1 MNYRKVKKLLGM
13 LLVVAMLLPMIPVSP
28 VYADTPTDWQVL
40 GNGAFP
46 PQSTSLTS
54 LPVDGGTTYAA
65 VTVGT
70 SKTAVYR
77 LDESGNGQIGSDLEY
92 AWNGSLYADN
102 DTLYFAYLKG
112 DSELKLVKYNLNDM
126 GGAWETLGTPTILTM
141 TNEISLYAHNGIL
154 YVVYAQGGQAKLARY
169 DEAGGGFSE
178 IGSFANGYARSL
190 SLKGDGDGNL
200 YVSYIEVGYVN
211 VKKLSSGGSTLEQ
224 VGGAVSDFGTDA
236 SLFVYGGTPY
246 VAFTNILNSQDQ
258 KCVVKK
264 FEGDSWL
271 TVGSGDGV
279 SNDIAAGNS
288 LYIDDEGTPYV
299 AYEGG
304 NGHNATVYR
313 LEDTSWVPVGYQGY
327 ASTGSASH
335 LSLAVYDGIAYLAYG
350 DGHNSNAPVVR
361 WYELPAPPPSSVW
374 ETVGSGPL
382 SSPYSSFTS
391 LFINGGI
398 PYLAFSDYWNGGDRI
413 VAEKFVGNQW
423 EVMGLNRYSA
433 ETVQDG
439 AVYVDENTDTP
450 YLAYITYDADVKVL
464 KLVNSGGV
472 SDWNTVGST
481 TSLEDS
487 ARGLS
492 LYVHNGVS
500 YVAYADMA
508 NGDSP
513 VVKIFA
519 SGSNVPVPVGDVGE
533 TLASY
538 VSMKGDAAGN
548 LYLVFESSPSDRIKV
563 MKKPYASDTWSMVG
577 DFVSPGRTNG
587 PSLYLYDDGSGNVTP
602 YVAYADAQSDYRPI
616 VRKFVGDEW
625 VTVGDDYVSE
635 DFTWETSLYVDRDGT
650 PYVAYVIGEGEYS
663 RVFKLDNNSWVPVGG
678 NGYAS
683 DGDSYGISLAVWNGV
698 PYLSYIDHE
707 NEGKAVVRRYAPFGI
722 APTISAQPSH
732 QTVTAGQTATFTVAA
747 TGDAPLSYQWKK
759 DGIDITGATS
769 STLTITDADES
780 DAGSYTCY
788 VSNAAGNVTS
798 NAATLT
804 VNPAPVAPAITGQPN
819 NQIVTAGQTATFTV
833 TATGTAPLSHQW
845 KKDGTDITG
854 ATASTLTI
862 TDAQASDAGSYTCYV
877 SNAAGNI
884 TSNAAT
890 LTVNQP
896 GSLVLTAAP
905 GNQHVTLTWND
916 IPEAAGYSVFKDNAL
931 LETVTGSAISVTG
944 LTNGTTYNFEV
955 KALDSNAVV
964 IAASGQVSATPV
976 TTPGIP
982 TGITAVAGNG
992 EATISFTA
1000 PSDHGGS
1007 PITGYIVTSSPG
1019 NIAATGTGTTITV
1032 TGLSNGTTYTFT
1044 VKAVNAAGNGTDSAA
1059 SNAVTPQR
1067 PRSSDDESSGGNT
1080 TSVSSTP
1087 SGVTQITVDV
1097 KQGNTDST
1105 VAQITVERRT
1115 GSDGKKT
1122 DTVTYQESKA
1132 AETVKKLK
1140 EENKDTARIVIPDE
1154 KDEVAETKVNIPVQ
1168 ALEVLAQGGINLQID
1183 TEEAKIDISKNT
1195 ITGISQEVEGDL
1207 YFRLVPVKD
1216 EAQKKSTID
1225 QALLKAALV
1234 SGNADSSL
1242 SIVGNPVTIENN
1254 MSSTEADITLP
1265 LTGMTLPSNPAE
1277 KAALLQQ
1284 LAVYIEHSDGDKE
1297 LVQGEL
1303 VEYKEGVY
1311 GIRFHI
1317 NKFSIFTVVR
1327 TDAFL
1332 ASSAAK
1338 SLRLFG
1344 PNRVETAIAIAQASY
1359 PGKVAQAVLATAD
1372 NYPDALA
1379 GSVLAYKL
1387 NAPLLLVGKTAK
1399 EQEALLAY
1407 LKDHVETQGTLTLL
1421 GGSGAIPAAVEQTL
1435 QANGYSQIIRLG
1447 GANRYETALKIAEEL
1462 KVEQGRPVILAYG
1475 GNYPDALSVSSAAA
1489 VLQSPILLVEKNGI
1503 SEGVKDKLT
1512 QIKPSKVY
1520 IIGLEGVITQQVAEE
1535 VAQLT
1540 SLKQENIVRIGGTDR
1555 YQTSLA
1561 VAKYFNLSGKNIGI
1575 ATGNNFPDALAGS
1588 VYAANHNAPMLLLND
1603 TVPGEVMDYL
1613 KSRELTG
1620 VTLFGGEAVL
1630 NAEIEQRLRELIK

>member
-92 AWNGSLYADN
+92 TWNGSLYADN

-313 LEDTSWVPVGYQGY
+313 LENTSWVPVGYQGY

-350 DGHNSNAPVVR
+350 DAHNGNAPVVR
-361 WYELPAPPPSSVW
+361 WHELPPSSVW
-374 ETVGSGPL
+374 ETVGSGPR
-382 SSPYSSFTS
+382 SSPYANFTS
-391 LFINGGI
+391 LFMNDGI
-398 PYLAFSDYWNGGDRI
+398 PYLAFSDQWDNANRI

-423 EVMGLNRYSA
+423 EVVLNRYFAKS
-433 ETVQDG
+433 VQDG

-450 YLAYITYDADVKVL
+450 YMAYVTYDAHVEVL
-464 KLVNSGGV
+464 KMVNSGGV
-472 SDWNTVGST
+472 IDWNMVGST
-481 TSLEDS
+481 TSLDEL

-508 NGDSP
+508 NDDSP
-513 VVKIFA
+513 VVKMFA

-577 DFVSPGRTNG
+577 DFVSPGRTYG

-602 YVAYADAQSDYRPI
+602 YVAYADAQSGDRPI
-616 VRKFVGDEW
+616 VRKLVGDEW

-635 DFTWETSLYVDRDGT
+635 DFAWETSLYVDEDGT

-683 DGDSYGISLAVWNGV
+683 DGDSSGISLAVWNGV
-698 PYLSYIDHE
+698 PYLSYADHE
-707 NEGKAVVRRYAPFGI
+707 NEGRAVVRRYAPFGI

-759 DGIDITGATS
+759 DG
-769 STLTITDADES
+769 
-780 DAGSYTCY
+780 
-788 VSNAAGNVTS
+788 
-798 NAATLT
+798 
-804 VNPAPVAPAITGQPN
+804 
-819 NQIVTAGQTATFTV
+819 
-833 TATGTAPLSHQW
+833 
-845 KKDGTDITG
+845 TDIPG

-877 SNAAGNI
+877 SNA
-884 TSNAAT
+884 
-890 LTVNQP
+890 
-896 GSLVLTAAP
+896 
-905 GNQHVTLTWND
+905 
-916 IPEAAGYSVFKDNAL
+916 
-931 LETVTGSAISVTG
+931 
-944 LTNGTTYNFEV
+944 
-955 KALDSNAVV
+955 
-964 IAASGQVSATPV
+964 
-976 TTPGIP
+976 
-982 TGITAVAGNG
+982 
-992 EATISFTA
+992 
-1000 PSDHGGS
+1000 
-1007 PITGYIVTSSPG
+1007 
-1019 NIAATGTGTTITV
+1019 
-1032 TGLSNGTTYTFT
+1032 
-1044 VKAVNAAGNGTDSAA
+1044 
-1059 SNAVTPQR
+1059 
-1067 PRSSDDESSGGNT
+1067 
-1080 TSVSSTP
+1080 
-1087 SGVTQITVDV
+1087 
-1097 KQGNTDST
+1097 
-1105 VAQITVERRT
+1105 
-1115 GSDGKKT
+1115 
-1122 DTVTYQESKA
+1122 
-1132 AETVKKLK
+1132 
-1140 EENKDTARIVIPDE
+1140 
-1154 KDEVAETKVNIPVQ
+1154 
-1168 ALEVLAQGGINLQID
+1168 
-1183 TEEAKIDISKNT
+1183 
-1195 ITGISQEVEGDL
+1195 
-1207 YFRLVPVKD
+1207 
-1216 EAQKKSTID
+1216 
-1225 QALLKAALV
+1225 
-1234 SGNADSSL
+1234 
-1242 SIVGNPVTIENN
+1242 
-1254 MSSTEADITLP
+1254 
-1265 LTGMTLPSNPAE
+1265 
-1277 KAALLQQ
+1277 
-1284 LAVYIEHSDGDKE
+1284 
-1297 LVQGEL
+1297 
-1303 VEYKEGVY
+1303 
-1311 GIRFHI
+1311 
-1317 NKFSIFTVVR
+1317 
-1327 TDAFL
+1327 
-1332 ASSAAK
+1332 
-1338 SLRLFG
+1338 
-1344 PNRVETAIAIAQASY
+1344 
-1359 PGKVAQAVLATAD
+1359 
-1372 NYPDALA
+1372 
-1379 GSVLAYKL
+1379 
-1387 NAPLLLVGKTAK
+1387 
-1399 EQEALLAY
+1399 
-1407 LKDHVETQGTLTLL
+1407 
-1421 GGSGAIPAAVEQTL
+1421 
-1435 QANGYSQIIRLG
+1435 
-1447 GANRYETALKIAEEL
+1447 
-1462 KVEQGRPVILAYG
+1462 
-1475 GNYPDALSVSSAAA
+1475 
-1489 VLQSPILLVEKNGI
+1489 
-1503 SEGVKDKLT
+1503 
-1512 QIKPSKVY
+1512 
-1520 IIGLEGVITQQVAEE
+1520 
-1535 VAQLT
+1535 
-1540 SLKQENIVRIGGTDR
+1540 
-1555 YQTSLA
+1555 
-1561 VAKYFNLSGKNIGI
+1561 
-1575 ATGNNFPDALAGS
+1575 
-1588 VYAANHNAPMLLLND
+1588 
-1603 TVPGEVMDYL
+1603 
-1613 KSRELTG
+1613 
-1620 VTLFGGEAVL
+1620 
-1630 NAEIEQRLRELIK
+1630 

>member
-1 MNYRKVKKLLGM
+1 MNYRKMKKLIGM

-28 VYADTPTDWQVL
+28 VYADTQTDWQLL
-40 GNGAFP
+40 GNGALT
-46 PQSTSLTS
+46 PQATSFTSLS
-54 LPVDGGTTYAA
+54 VDDGTTYAA

-70 SKTAVYR
+70 SKSAVYR
-77 LDESGNGQIGSDLEY
+77 LDENGNGQMIGSDLEY
-92 AWNGSLYADN
+92 ALNGSLYADN
-102 DTLYFAYLKG
+102 DTLYFAYLKADRG
-112 DSELKLVKYNLNDM
+112 LKLVKYNLNDM
-126 GGAWETLGTPTILTM
+126 GGDWETLGTQTIQTVSD
-141 TNEISLYAHNGIL
+141 EISLYAHNGIL
-154 YVVYAQGGQAKLARY
+154 YVVYAEGGQAKLARY
-169 DEAGGGFSE
+169 DEAGGGGVLSG
-178 IGSFANGYARSL
+178 IGSFAGSQAESL

-200 YVSYIEVGYVN
+200 YVSYIEVGYLN

-224 VGGAVSDFGTDA
+224 VGGTVSGNGFATDA
-236 SLFVYGGTPY
+236 SLFVYDGTPY
-246 VAFTNILNSQDQ
+246 VAFTFSAYGN
-258 KCVVKK
+258 KCVVKRL
-264 FEGDSWL
+264 EGNSWL
-271 TVGSGDGV
+271 TVGSGDSV

-299 AYEGG
+299 AYEVG
-304 NGHNATVYR
+304 NGHNARVYR
-313 LEDTSWVPVGYQGY
+313 LEDTSWVPLGSDGY
-327 ASTGSASH
+327 ASTGPAWH

-350 DGHNSNAPVVR
+350 DGHNGNAPVVR
-361 WYELPAPPPSSVW
+361 WHELPVPPPSSVW

-382 SSPYSSFTS
+382 SSPYSNFTS
-391 LFINGGI
+391 LFINDGI
-398 PYLAFSDYWNGGDRI
+398 PYLAFSDNWEGDDRI
-413 VAEKFVGNQW
+413 VAERFVGNQW

-433 ETVQDG
+433 EFVRDG

-450 YLAYITYDADVKVL
+450 YLAYINYDADIEVL

-472 SDWNTVGST
+472 IDWNTVGST
-481 TSLEDS
+481 TSLSDS
-487 ARGLS
+487 ASDLS

-500 YVAYADMA
+500 YVAYADMD
-508 NGDSP
+508 NSYSP
-513 VVKIFA
+513 VVKMFA
-519 SGSNVPVPVGDVGE
+519 SGSNVPVPVGDLGE
-533 TLASY
+533 TSASY

-577 DFVSPGRTNG
+577 DFVSPGTAYG
-587 PSLYLYDDGSGNVTP
+587 PSLYLDDDGSGNVTP
-602 YVAYADAQSDYRPI
+602 YVAYTDAQSDYRPI

-635 DFTWETSLYVDRDGT
+635 DFASETSLYVDAGGT

-663 RVFKLDNNSWVPVGG
+663 RVFKLENNSWVPVGG
-678 NGYAS
+678 NGYVS
-683 DGDSYGISLAVWNGV
+683 DGDSFWISLAVWNGV
-698 PYLSYIDHE
+698 PYLSYVDYE
-707 NEGKAVVRRYAPFGI
+707 NDGKVVVKRYAPFGI

-759 DGIDITGATS
+759 DD
-769 STLTITDADES
+769 
-780 DAGSYTCY
+780 
-788 VSNAAGNVTS
+788 
-798 NAATLT
+798 
-804 VNPAPVAPAITGQPN
+804 
-819 NQIVTAGQTATFTV
+819 
-833 TATGTAPLSHQW
+833 
-845 KKDGTDITG
+845 TDIPG

-862 TDAQASDAGSYTCYV
+862 TDADESDAGSYTCYV

-905 GNQHVTLTWND
+905 GNQQVTLTWND

-931 LETVTGSAISVTG
+931 LEAVTGSAISVTG
-944 LTNGTTYNFEV
+944 LTNGTTYHFEV
-955 KALDSNAVV
+955 KALDSNSVV

-1019 NIAATGTGTTITV
+1019 NITATGTGTTITV

-1080 TSVSSTP
+1080 TPVSSTP

-1183 TEEAKIDISKNT
+1183 TEEAKIDIAKNT

-1234 SGNADSSL
+1234 SGNTDSSL
-1242 SIVGNPVTIENN
+1242 SIVGNPVTIETN

-1338 SLRLFG
+1338 SLRFFG

-1421 GGSGAIPAAVEQTL
+1421 GGNGAIPAAVEQTL

-1520 IIGLEGVITQQVAEE
+1520 IIGLEGVITQQVEEE

-1540 SLKQENIVRIGGTDR
+1540 SLNKENIVRIGGTDR

-1603 TVPGEVMDYL
+1603 TIPGEVMDYL

-1630 NAEIEQRLRELIK
+1630 NAEIEQKLRELIK

>member
-1 MNYRKVKKLLGM
+1 MNYRKMKKLIGM

-28 VYADTPTDWQVL
+28 VYADTQTDWQLL
-40 GNGAFP
+40 GNGALT
-46 PQSTSLTS
+46 PQATSFTSLS
-54 LPVDGGTTYAA
+54 VDDGTTYAA

-70 SKTAVYR
+70 SKSAVYR
-77 LDESGNGQIGSDLEY
+77 LDENGNGQMIGSDLEY
-92 AWNGSLYADN
+92 ARNGSLYADN
-102 DTLYFAYLKG
+102 DTLYFAYLKADRG
-112 DSELKLVKYNLNDM
+112 LKLVKYNLNDM
-126 GGAWETLGTPTILTM
+126 GGDWETLGTQTIQTVSD
-141 TNEISLYAHNGIL
+141 EISLYAHNGIL
-154 YVVYAQGGQAKLARY
+154 YVVYAEGGQAKLARY
-169 DEAGGGFSE
+169 DEAGGGGVLSG
-178 IGSFANGYARSL
+178 IGSFAGSQAESL

-200 YVSYIEVGYVN
+200 YVSYIEVGYLN

-224 VGGAVSDFGTDA
+224 VGGTVSGNGFATDA
-236 SLFVYGGTPY
+236 SLFVYDGTPY
-246 VAFTNILNSQDQ
+246 VAFTFSAYGN
-258 KCVVKK
+258 KCVVKRL
-264 FEGDSWL
+264 EGNSWL
-271 TVGSGDGV
+271 TVGSGDSV
-279 SNDIAAGNS
+279 SADIAAGNS
-288 LYIDDEGTPYV
+288 LYIDEGIPYV
-299 AYEGG
+299 AYEAG
-304 NGHNATVYR
+304 NGHNARVYR
-313 LEDTSWVPVGYQGY
+313 LEDTSWVPLGSDGY

-350 DGHNSNAPVVR
+350 DGHSSNAPVVR
-361 WYELPAPPPSSVW
+361 WHELPPSSVW
-374 ETVGSGPL
+374 ETVGSGPR
-382 SSPYSSFTS
+382 SSPYANFTS
-391 LFINGGI
+391 LFMNDGI
-398 PYLAFSDYWNGGDRI
+398 PYLAFSDQWDNANRI

-423 EVMGLNRYSA
+423 EVVLNRYFAKS
-433 ETVQDG
+433 VQDG

-450 YLAYITYDADVKVL
+450 YMAYVTYDAHVEVL
-464 KLVNSGGV
+464 KMVNSGGV
-472 SDWNTVGST
+472 IDWNMVGST
-481 TSLEDS
+481 TSLDEL

-508 NGDSP
+508 NDDSP
-513 VVKIFA
+513 VVKMFA

-577 DFVSPGRTNG
+577 DFVSPGWADG

-602 YVAYADAQSDYRPI
+602 YVAYADAQSGNRLI

-635 DFTWETSLYVDRDGT
+635 DFTWETSLYVDGDGT

-663 RVFKLDNNSWVPVGG
+663 RVFKLDDNSWVPVGG
-678 NGYAS
+678 DGYAS
-683 DGDSYGISLAVWNGV
+683 DGDSSGISLAVWNGV
-698 PYLSYIDHE
+698 PYLSYVDYE
-707 NEGKAVVRRYAPFGI
+707 NEGKSVVRRYAPFGI

-759 DGIDITGATS
+759 DGIDITGATA

-804 VNPAPVAPAITGQPN
+804 VNPVPVAPAITGQPN

-845 KKDGTDITG
+845 KKDGTDIPG

-862 TDAQASDAGSYTCYV
+862 TDADESDAGSYTCYV

-884 TSNAAT
+884 TSNTAT

-896 GSLVLTAAP
+896 GALVLTAAP
-905 GNQHVTLTWND
+905 GNQQVTLTWND

-944 LTNGTTYNFEV
+944 LTNGTTYHFEV
-955 KALDSNAVV
+955 KALDSNSVV

-982 TGITAVAGNG
+982 TAITAVAGNG

-1019 NIAATGTGTTITV
+1019 NITATGTGTTITV
-1032 TGLSNGTTYTFT
+1032 TGLNNGTTYTFT

-1080 TSVSSTP
+1080 TPVSSTP

-1183 TEEAKIDISKNT
+1183 TEEAKIDIAKNT

-1234 SGNADSSL
+1234 SGNTDSSL
-1242 SIVGNPVTIENN
+1242 SIVGNPVTIETN

-1332 ASSAAK
+1332 ASPAAK

-1379 GSVLAYKL
+1379 GSVLAHKL

-1399 EQEALLAY
+1399 EQEVLLAY

-1489 VLQSPILLVEKNGI
+1489 VLQSPILLVEKNVI

-1540 SLKQENIVRIGGTDR
+1540 SLNKENIVRIGGTDR

-1588 VYAANHNAPMLLLND
+1588 VYAANHNAPILLLND

-1630 NAEIEQRLRELIK
+1630 NAEIEQKLRELIK

>member
-313 LEDTSWVPVGYQGY
+313 LENTSWVPVGYQGY

-350 DGHNSNAPVVR
+350 DAHNGNAPVVR
-361 WYELPAPPPSSVW
+361 WHELPPSSVW
-374 ETVGSGPL
+374 ETVGSGPR
-382 SSPYSSFTS
+382 SSPYANFTS
-391 LFINGGI
+391 LFMNDGI
-398 PYLAFSDYWNGGDRI
+398 PYLAFSDQWDNANRI

-423 EVMGLNRYSA
+423 EVVLNRYFAKS
-433 ETVQDG
+433 VQDG

-450 YLAYITYDADVKVL
+450 YMAYVTYDAHVEVL

-472 SDWNTVGST
+472 IDWNMVGST
-481 TSLEDS
+481 TSLDEL

-508 NGDSP
+508 NDDSP
-513 VVKIFA
+513 VVKMFA
-519 SGSNVPVPVGDVGE
+519 SGSTVPVPVGDVGE

-635 DFTWETSLYVDRDGT
+635 DFTWETSLYVDGDGT

-663 RVFKLDNNSWVPVGG
+663 RVFKLDDNSWVPVGG
-678 NGYAS
+678 DGYAS
-683 DGDSYGISLAVWNGV
+683 DGDSSGISLAVWNGV
-698 PYLSYIDHE
+698 PYLSYADHE
-707 NEGKAVVRRYAPFGI
+707 NEGRAVVRRYAPFGI

-732 QTVTAGQTATFTVAA
+732 QTVTAGQTATFTV
-747 TGDAPLSYQWKK
+747 
-759 DGIDITGATS
+759 
-769 STLTITDADES
+769 
-780 DAGSYTCY
+780 
-788 VSNAAGNVTS
+788 
-798 NAATLT
+798 
-804 VNPAPVAPAITGQPN
+804 
-819 NQIVTAGQTATFTV
+819 

-845 KKDGTDITG
+845 KKDGTDIPG

-890 LTVNQP
+890 LTVNQL
-896 GSLVLTAAP
+896 GALVLTAAP
-905 GNQHVTLTWND
+905 GNQQVTLTWND

-944 LTNGTTYNFEV
+944 LTNGTTYHFEV

-982 TGITAVAGNG
+982 TAITAVAGNG

-1080 TSVSSTP
+1080 TPVSSTP

-1105 VAQITVERRT
+1105 VSQITVERRT

-1132 AETVKKLK
+1132 EETVKKLK

-1154 KDEVAETKVNIPVQ
+1154 KDEVAETKVNVPVK
-1168 ALEVLAQGGINLQID
+1168 ALEVLAKGGINLQID

-1195 ITGISQEVEGDL
+1195 IAGISKDVEGDL

-1216 EAQKKSTID
+1216 EAQKKSTIN

-1234 SGNADSSL
+1234 SGNTDSSL
-1242 SIVGNPVTIENN
+1242 SIVGNPVTIETN

-1311 GIRFHI
+1311 GIQFHI
-1317 NKFSIFTVVR
+1317 NKFSTFTVVR

-1338 SLRLFG
+1338 MLRLFG
-1344 PNRVETAIAIAQASY
+1344 LNRVETAIAIAQANY

-1379 GSVLAYKL
+1379 GSVLAHKL

-1421 GGSGAIPAAVEQTL
+1421 GGNGAIPAAVEQTL
-1435 QANGYSQIIRLG
+1435 QANGYNQIIRLG

-1520 IIGLEGVITQQVAEE
+1520 IIGLEGVISQHVEEE

-1540 SLKQENIVRIGGTDR
+1540 SLKQENIVRIGGADR

-1603 TVPGEVMDYL
+1603 TIPGEVMDYL

-1630 NAEIEQRLRELIK
+1630 NAEIEQKLRELIK